1 MEPTL
6 TELQQ
11 AYQREQA
18 RRAYFNNYQKARRN
32 TEEGAQALRK
42 NSRVYYWAHRETILA
57 KRAAKASQQETN
69 NP

>member
-1 MEPTL
+1 MEPSL

-18 RRAYFNNYQKARRN
+18 RRAYFNNYQKTRRE
-32 TEEGAQALRK
+32 TVEGAQALRK
-42 NSRVYYWAHRETILA
+42 NSRVYYWAHRESILA
-57 KRAAKASQQETN
+57 KRAEKKSKETI